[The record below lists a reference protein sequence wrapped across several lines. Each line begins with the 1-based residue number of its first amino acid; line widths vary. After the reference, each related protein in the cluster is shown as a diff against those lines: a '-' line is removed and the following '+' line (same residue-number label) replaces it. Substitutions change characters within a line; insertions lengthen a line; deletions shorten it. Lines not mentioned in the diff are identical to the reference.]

1 MSTLQ
6 TEYSDLYGRVGG
18 LEHEVLDLEDDISEL
33 RDENYDLKVALEEME
48 WEKDGYKSEVET
60 LEEKIEDLE
69 YYPSDM
75 LAQVYANVFQAKA
88 DSLDF
93 DHRIEERDETI
104 ERLQNEL
111 DRLVPC
117 PLTEE
122 EAEALTEIVPADF
135 GITIGKRVR
144 EIVKKGEEEEEDVPF
159 KVARIA

>member
-18 LEHEVLDLEDDISEL
+18 LEQEVLDLEDDISEL

-48 WEKDGYKSEVET
+48 WEKDGYKSKVET

-93 DHRIEERDETI
+93 DHRIAERDETI
-104 ERLQNEL
+104 ARLQNEL